1 MNLRDSM
8 DGNFDYDV
16 IIIGCGPAGSITA
29 RYIRPTKHNL
39 RVLLI
44 DRKKKIGLPV
54 QCGEG
59 ILSFLEG
66 QEIGSSTQDKKDLF
80 ECPERVKT
88 HKIDQLQLVSPKHK
102 IIEFPVQGYTINR
115 DTFDQYLT
123 QRAQEEGAILKNR
136 ISFLGFKDKH
146 TIITN
151 VGEITG
157 NVIVGADGAFSSVA
171 KSCGLQPPQKL
182 AKCAIS
188 KIKGDF
194 NDHTMK
200 LFYGKKFNDGYGWIF
215 SKGDHANVGLGAEF
229 HGKTTI
235 TRNNLRKMLDDFIK
249 KELIVKDSD
258 IVIRGG
264 GIVPVGGP
272 IPRTVKDNVL
282 IVGDAAGMVFPATG
296 GGIDSAMIAG
306 RECGTSI
313 WRYFKLGE
321 DLNNYEVKWRNILES
336 DYKKG
341 LRIKKTLQLMT
352 RYDSTC
358 ELLFLIVKHVGLA
371 RFFM

>member
-1 MNLRDSM
+1 MNLRNSID
-8 DGNFDYDV
+8 DTFDYDV
-16 IIIGCGPAGSITA
+16 IIVGCGPAGSVTA
-29 RYIRPTKHNL
+29 RYIRPSKHNL

-44 DRKKKIGLPV
+44 DRRKKIGLPV

-59 ILSFLEG
+59 ILSFVEG

-88 HKIDQLQLVSPKHK
+88 HRIDRLQMVTPKHK

-115 DTFDQYLT
+115 DAFDQYLA

-146 TIITN
+146 TITTN
-151 VGEITG
+151 MGEITG

-182 AKCAIS
+182 AKCVIA

-200 LFYGKKFNDGYGWIF
+200 VFYGKMFNRGYGWIF
-215 SKGDHANVGLGAEF
+215 SKGDHANVGLGFELY
-229 HGKTTI
+229 GKTIKTGN
-235 TRNNLRKMLDDFIK
+235 TLRKLLDDFIK
-249 KELIVKDSD
+249 KELSVKGSN
-258 IVIRGG
+258 ILFRGG

-282 IVGDAAGMVFPATG
+282 IVGDAAGMVFPPSG

-306 RECGTSI
+306 RECGNAI
-313 WRYFKLGE
+313 WRYYKLGE
-321 DLNNYEVKWRNILES
+321 DLNNYEIKWRNILES
-336 DYKKG
+336 DFKKG
-341 LRIKKTLQLMT
+341 LRIKKILKLMT
-352 RYDSTC
+352 RYNTTC
-358 ELLFLIVKHVGLA
+358 ELFFLILKNSGLT
-371 RFFM
+371 RLFM